1 MKKNALMQPLG
12 SDEEIKKFVLKKLQD
27 YSAIPALSEHEDQML
42 SFLKTDFDRKDW
54 YELKVNGVTEFC
66 YLQQDLACP
75 DYFFTVHTDRVPSF
89 SRGNRS
95 AFTNTIVDQG
105 EVLQGQLDDIIG
117 ISVLCYLHSLNYPMN
132 ILFTAKEEYCI
143 SWKQL
148 HQTILAFSDSL
159 VLPMKPISIDIDIF
173 PSLSS
178 FKDGQVTLR
187 SFDNCGSMDP
197 ILVSL
202 LRHCASKVTVPYF
215 KDSIGTAIV
224 EPGFLAQHT
233 DGVFKGAHIGI
244 PLINYHTD
252 KEQTY
257 WLVVYHIVKLIQR
270 FLLDTITTGEQTCRH

>member
-1 MKKNALMQPLG
+1 MKKNDLMQPLG
-12 SDEEIKKFVLKKLQD
+12 SDAEIKKFVLKKLRE
-27 YSAIPALSEHEDQML
+27 YSDIPSLSGHEDQML
-42 SFLKTDFDRKDW
+42 SFLKTDFDCKDW

-66 YLQQDLACP
+66 YLQHDLACP
-75 DYFFTVHTDRVPSF
+75 DYFFTVHTDRVPNF
-89 SRGNRS
+89 KGNKP
-95 AFTNTIVDQG
+95 FTNTIEDQG
-105 EVLQGQLDDIIG
+105 EILQGQLDDIIG
-117 ISVLCYLHSLNYPMN
+117 ISVLRYLHSLNYPMN
-132 ILFTAKEEYCI
+132 ILFTTREEYCE
-143 SWKQL
+143 SWKQV
-148 HQTILAFSDSL
+148 HQTILAFSDNL

-187 SFDNCGSMDP
+187 SFDSCGPMDP

-202 LRHCASKVTVPYF
+202 LRHCASNANIPYF
-215 KDSIGTAIV
+215 KDNVGKAIV

-257 WLVVYHIVKLIQR
+257 WLVVYNICRLLQR
-270 FLLDTITTGEQTCRH
+270 FFSTTITIGEQTCRH